1 MIESK
6 YLKDNMHNIQQ
17 LLSIPG
23 LKNFEIENLGKMLR
37 LSKIR
42 KYEDGEP
49 IIKEGDMDLWI
60 YFLLSGKVR
69 VKKNG
74 INICTISRRGEI
86 FGEMRILDRLS
97 RSASVYAE
105 GKTIC
110 LAFNTGAKERF
121 SSEDEVT
128 DFLLLLYKVFA
139 EYMSIRL
146 RLLNEELVKTKKQL
160 NILQKRTDEK
170 KPSSSLK
177 TS

>member
-6 YLKDNMHNIQQ
+6 YLKDDMHNIQQ
-17 LLSIPG
+17 LLAIPG
-23 LKNFEIENLGKMLR
+23 LKNFETENIGKMLR

-42 KYEDGEP
+42 QYEDGEP
-49 IIKEGDMDLWI
+49 IIEEGDMDLWL

-69 VKKNG
+69 VKKDG
-74 INICTISRRGEI
+74 INIGTISRSGEV
-86 FGEMRILDRLS
+86 FGEMRLLDRLS

-160 NILQKRTDEK
+160 DILQKRTDEK
-170 KPSSSLK
+170 KPSP
-177 TS
+177 